1 MEIDKERRE
10 FLYQLADSIMSQIKR
25 KGFTGFEYVDDET
38 WEDAF
43 TEVLYPLLDE
53 AVAEYKLGSLDI
65 FYIGYWFGRQ

>member
-1 MEIDKERRE
+1 
-10 FLYQLADSIMSQIKR
+10 MSQIKR